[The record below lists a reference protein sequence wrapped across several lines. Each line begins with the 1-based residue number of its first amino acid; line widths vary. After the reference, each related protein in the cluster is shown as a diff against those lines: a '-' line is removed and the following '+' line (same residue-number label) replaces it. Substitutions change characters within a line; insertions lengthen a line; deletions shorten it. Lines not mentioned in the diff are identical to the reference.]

1 MYSFIETKLFTKLIE
16 EYLDDESY
24 AELQSHLIENPESG
38 AIVRGSGGVRKLR
51 WALPG
56 GGKSGGVRIIYYAR
70 MEHGEIWM
78 LTVYKKSEE
87 SAIPAHLLKQIKE
100 EIDG

>member
-24 AELQSHLIENPESG
+24 AELQSRLIENPESG

-56 GGKSGGVRIIYYAR
+56 GGVRIIYYAR
-70 MEHGEIWM
+70 VEQGEIWM
-78 LTVYKKSEE
+78 LTIYKKSDE